1 MTWVPNKAGT
11 DAMPGTTTDPP
22 YSKVNRYVANAAAVA
37 AATPQY
43 PGETLVTL
51 DTLETYQAADSTT
64 GHWQKQSVR
73 Q

>member
-1 MTWVPNKAGT
+1 
-11 DAMPGTTTDPP
+11 
-22 YSKVNRYVANAAAVA
+22 VNRYVANVAAVA

-43 PGETLVTL
+43 PGETLVTV

-64 GHWQKQSVR
+64 GHWQKQAVR

>member
-11 DAMPGTTTDPP
+11 DAMLAATDPP
-22 YSKVNRYVANAAAVA
+22 YSKVNRYVANVAAVA

-43 PGETLVTL
+43 PGETLVTV

-64 GHWQKQSVR
+64 GHWQKQAVR

>member
-11 DAMPGTTTDPP
+11 DAMSVATDPP
-22 YSKVNRYVANAAAVA
+22 YSKVNRYVANVAAVA
-37 AATPQY
+37 SATPQY

-51 DTLETYQAADSTT
+51 DTLETYQASDSTT